1 MLRYLA
7 HFSDWMGPLRVF
19 ESVAFRGV
27 VGLILS
33 FFLSLLAIPP
43 FIRWM
48 RHRAATEDMG
58 KDSATLESL
67 HASKRGTPT
76 MGGVVLVSVIT
87 VTAILVCDPSNPL
100 LWVGVG
106 AVCGFGALGFVDD
119 WMKLRGVGGN
129 RGLTVR
135 EKLLWQVLLSLLVA
149 FGIAVFGPGE
159 GMTQLLVPFTKWETF
174 QPDLGGWY
182 FVVIVV
188 VLVATTNAVNLT
200 DGLDGLAA
208 GCVVMAATAYAVLAF
223 VMGDAGLTD
232 SLRLPV
238 VEGASELAVLCAVTV
253 GATLG
258 FLWFNAHPARLF
270 MGDTGSLALG
280 AVIGFTALLTKHE
293 LALIV
298 IGGIFFAES
307 LSVILQVGVFRLRR
321 RRVFKCAPLHHH
333 LEFSGWDENHVV
345 VRLWMIGGMLTA
357 AGLATLKMH

>member
-7 HFSDWMGPLRVF
+7 LYSEWLGPLRVF
-19 ESVAFRGV
+19 ENIPFRAV
-27 VGLILS
+27 VGLILA
-33 FFLSLLAIPP
+33 FVLSLLAIPP

-48 RHRAATEDMG
+48 RQRAATEDMG

-67 HASKRGTPT
+67 HAGKRGTPT

-87 VTAILVCDPSNPL
+87 LASLLVCDPLNPL
-100 LWVGVG
+100 VWLGVG
-106 AVCGFGALGFVDD
+106 AVVGFGGLGFVDD
-119 WMKLRGVGGN
+119 WMKLRGYGN

-135 EKLLWQVLLSLLVA
+135 EKLLWQVLLSLLLA
-149 FGIAVFGPGE
+149 FGVAVWGPGE
-159 GMTQLLVPFTKWETF
+159 EMTRLLVPFTKWETF

-182 FVVIVV
+182 FLVIVV

-200 DGLDGLAA
+200 DGLDGLAS
-208 GCVVMAATAYAVLAF
+208 GCVVMAAMAYAVLAF
-223 VMGDAGLTD
+223 VMGDAELAG

-238 VEGASELAVLCAVTV
+238 VEGAGDLAVFCAITV

-280 AVIGFTALLTKHE
+280 AVLGFSALLVKHE
-293 LALIV
+293 LVLIL

-307 LSVILQVGVFRLRR
+307 LSVILQVGSYRLRR
-321 RRVFKCAPLHHH
+321 KRVFKCAPLHHH

>member
-7 HFSDWMGPLRVF
+7 YLSEWIGPLRVF
-19 ESVAFRGV
+19 ENVPFRAV
-27 VGLILS
+27 IGLILS
-33 FFLSLLAIPP
+33 FVLSLLVIPP

-48 RHRAATEDMG
+48 RQRAATEDMG
-58 KDSATLESL
+58 KDSVTLETL

-76 MGGVVLVSVIT
+76 MGGVVLVSVIIL
-87 VTAILVCDPSNPL
+87 TAVLVCDPSNPV

-106 AVCGFGALGFVDD
+106 AVFGFGALGFVDD
-119 WMKLRGVGGN
+119 WMKLRGYGN

-149 FGIAVFGPGE
+149 FGIAVFGPGGE
-159 GMTQLLVPFTKWETF
+159 MTKLLVPFTKWETF

-182 FVVIVV
+182 FIVIVL

-200 DGLDGLAA
+200 DGLDGLAS
-208 GCVVMAATAYAVLAF
+208 GCVVMAAMAYAVLAF
-223 VMGDAGLTD
+223 VMGNAELAG

-238 VEGASELAVLCAVTV
+238 VEGASELAILCAITV

-293 LALIV
+293 LVLIV

-307 LSVILQVGVFRLRR
+307 ISVILQVGVFRLRK